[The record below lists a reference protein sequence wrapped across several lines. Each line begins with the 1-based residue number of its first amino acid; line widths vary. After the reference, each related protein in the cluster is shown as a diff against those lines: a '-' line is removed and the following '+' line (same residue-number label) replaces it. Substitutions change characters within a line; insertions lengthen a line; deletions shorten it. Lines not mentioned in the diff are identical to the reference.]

1 MWKFQQLYVCNFDH
15 LLDQIS
21 LRHFRAVQQT
31 LLSHCAT
38 IRLSTSARLK
48 HIKQHEWLR
57 NHDLHTFFARSK
69 VHAKHTHDHFC
80 WVNEWRTDDLICA
93 VWPFWKTLLQ
103 HGWFTTLCSK
113 SANTWVEP
121 KHLKYNGTKILK
133 TFTNILRENSSNP
146 IVLRPGGVVIRL
158 CSNRPPCMATQALM
172 KIHHHKQVV
181 TKITWLCQGCG
192 EQTTH
197 STAKKS
203 QVSPCPKKIKMGS
216 VRQVTTINP
225 PAPKM
230 PSKVVY
236 GYLSYIGTST
246 APVVTLG
253 GETQQAPNHKCTMPQ
268 SKTKNTATQT

>member
-1 MWKFQQLYVCNFDH
+1 MPPFKAFSKHHQWFFLWKFQQLYVCNFDH

-48 HIKQHEWLR
+48 HIKQHECLR

-121 KHLKYNGTKILK
+121 KHLKTMAQNFWKHSQTFCVK
-133 TFTNILRENSSNP
+133 TVQIQLFWDR
-146 IVLRPGGVVIRL
+146 VAWWYDY
-158 CSNRPPCMATQALM
+158 SNRPPCMATQALM

-192 EQTTH
+192 EQTAH
-197 STAKKS
+197 STAKKTS
-203 QVSPCPKKIKMGS
+203 SPCPKKINMGS

-246 APVVTLG
+246 APVVTL
-253 GETQQAPNHKCTMPQ
+253 
-268 SKTKNTATQT
+268 